1 MNSLLQRRKCSDNF
15 FLQEWIWFLLRIII
29 VACPHDN
36 ASGVFGFFLTLSLPY
51 YNRIELLSHIFQMLY
66 CSFKLNSLLEYI
78 NIVSNIIII
87 LLCLNIVME
96 ENSVGDPTSTR
107 NQTNLLYIN
116 EYKSLLI
123 SRFYGGW
130 VRFKVH
136 FISFNKK
143 GILHCIKFFFNFPA
157 YFVLVFFFLCIC
169 IWNLI
174 FL

>member
-1 MNSLLQRRKCSDNF
+1 
-15 FLQEWIWFLLRIII
+15 
-29 VACPHDN
+29 
-36 ASGVFGFFLTLSLPY
+36 
-51 YNRIELLSHIFQMLY
+51 MLY

-123 SRFYGGW
+123 SRFYGG
-130 VRFKVH
+130 
-136 FISFNKK
+136 
-143 GILHCIKFFFNFPA
+143 
-157 YFVLVFFFLCIC
+157 
-169 IWNLI
+169 
-174 FL
+174 